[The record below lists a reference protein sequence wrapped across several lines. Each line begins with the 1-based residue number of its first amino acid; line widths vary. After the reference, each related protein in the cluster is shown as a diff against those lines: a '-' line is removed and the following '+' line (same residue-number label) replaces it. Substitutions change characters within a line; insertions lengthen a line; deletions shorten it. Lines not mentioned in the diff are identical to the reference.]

1 MKNNKGGG
9 GVQVLNKINKKWAKR
24 VGQVGWELY
33 IQNMERKVL
42 RTFESSRSSRLWTQE
57 TKKGGGGGGLQHTTN
72 EKQKSTHLEL

>member
-1 MKNNKGGG
+1 M
-9 GVQVLNKINKKWAKR
+9 
-24 VGQVGWELY
+24 GQVGWELY